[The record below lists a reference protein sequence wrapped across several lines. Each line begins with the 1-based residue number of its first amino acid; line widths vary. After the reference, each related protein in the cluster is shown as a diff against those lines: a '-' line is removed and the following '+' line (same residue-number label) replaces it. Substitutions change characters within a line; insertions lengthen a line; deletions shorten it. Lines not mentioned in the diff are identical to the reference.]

1 MLRTVPRIA
10 LLLVLLPIG
19 CAGPPSGSSS
29 APAVMSLREQT
40 ETFYDLNVQRVDRIL
55 LPAMRA
61 NGIDCWIIMSREGF
75 IDPVLEYIRDENGEG
90 GHRNAFIFFDD
101 GSDRLR
107 RIVIGTHL
115 PQETQ
120 VFDDVL
126 GYGSDYGPS
135 GPSLQPELRRIVH
148 ELQPERIGVNQSR
161 TIGTADG
168 LTVEMKQHLVE
179 AIGPT
184 YAQRLVS
191 AEPLVFDFLDTTLP
205 EERVL
210 FEEAARITQQI
221 HEEVLSDLVIE
232 PGVTRVSDVQWYTYN
247 RMHELG
253 VVPGYPVTLS
263 VMREGGRVRDLDPV
277 IQGGDLIK
285 TDIGIIYVG
294 LYTDFKRTAYVLKP
308 GETEAPAGLQR
319 AMDNAL
325 RVQDVVAEV
334 ALSGV
339 LGYEV
344 KDEAEAR
351 LAQEGIEASVASHSV
366 AGFIHGVGSWFGA
379 NWPDRYSVRT
389 TFPVRDGAF
398 YALESSATTPV
409 PEWGDIPLSFGTEES
424 VYATPDGL
432 ESFIPRQETLYLI
445 PSG

>member
-1 MLRTVPRIA
+1 MFRHAFRVILVVELLIAGCDEPPGTEPPVP
-10 LLLVLLPIG
+10 
-19 CAGPPSGSSS
+19 
-29 APAVMSLREQT
+29 VMSLREQT
-40 ETFYDLNVQRVDRIL
+40 ETFFGLNVQRVDRLL

-101 GSDRLR
+101 GSDHLR

-115 PQETQ
+115 PQETR

-126 GYGSDYGPS
+126 GYGREYGAS
-135 GPSLQPELRRIVH
+135 GPSLQPELRRIIH

-168 LTVEMKQHLVE
+168 LTVEMRKHLVD
-179 AIGPT
+179 AIGPA
-184 YAQRLVS
+184 YARRLVS
-191 AEPLVFDFLDTTLP
+191 AEPLVFDLLDTPLP
-205 EERVL
+205 DERIL
-210 FEEAARITQQI
+210 FGEASRITQQI
-221 HEEVLSDLVIE
+221 HEEVLSDRVVD
-232 PGVTRVSDVQWYTYN
+232 PGVTRVSDVQWYTYE

-263 VMREGGRVRDLDPV
+263 IMREGERVVDLDPV
-277 IQGGDLIK
+277 IQPGDLIK

-294 LYTDFKRTAYVLKP
+294 LYTDFKRTAYVLRP

-325 RVQDVVAEV
+325 RVQDVVSEV
-334 ALSGV
+334 ALPGV
-339 LGYEV
+339 LGYVV
-344 KDEAEAR
+344 KEESEAR
-351 LAQEGIEASVASHSV
+351 LAGEGIESSVASHSV
-366 AGFIHGVGSWFGA
+366 AGFIHGVGSWFGS

-409 PEWGDIPLSFGTEES
+409 PEWGNRPLSFGTEES
-424 VYATPDGL
+424 VYATPQGL
-432 ESFIPRQETLYLI
+432 EYFIPRQEKLYLI
-445 PSG
+445 PSQ